1 MRSIYRIVV
10 GVIVIAIRLVPCP
23 RAANSDSETCP
34 GHFIKSVCLQ
44 HIVGAKNQKADLLQ
58 APQKLQR
65 VDRAAGAVD
74 VEQVGSGGR
83 VVVHREAPAAPEEVG
98 EPGGVVVV
106 LSEALHVVLE
116 GVDAGGGQ
124 STPSPA
130 VL

>member
-1 MRSIYRIVV
+1 MSQRGSESKSRW
-10 GVIVIAIRLVPCP
+10 G
-23 RAANSDSETCP
+23 AARGTEP
-34 GHFIKSVCLQ
+34 KLY
-44 HIVGAKNQKADLLQ
+44 L
-58 APQKLQR
+58 APQELQR
-65 VDRAAGAVD
+65 VDRASGAVD